1 MPILFDLKNY
11 ISSCY
16 IETGILYGES
26 ISKAI
31 QSGFDKIY
39 AIDINEKF
47 VTENLKRFENEVN
60 TGKVTIMQGL
70 STDILPKV
78 LDTINEKSTIFLDAH
93 DLEYEGIETH
103 LYDKENECPIIKELN
118 IISNHQVKEHTIII
132 DDIMMI
138 VSDFGWSKGYNI
150 NLDTIKNLI
159 LSINKNYKFEIIQ
172 DHNGCLICYI

>member
-1 MPILFDLKNY
+1 
-11 ISSCY
+11 
-16 IETGILYGES
+16 
-26 ISKAI
+26 
-31 QSGFDKIY
+31 
-39 AIDINEKF
+39 
-47 VTENLKRFENEVN
+47 
-60 TGKVTIMQGL
+60 
-70 STDILPKV
+70 V